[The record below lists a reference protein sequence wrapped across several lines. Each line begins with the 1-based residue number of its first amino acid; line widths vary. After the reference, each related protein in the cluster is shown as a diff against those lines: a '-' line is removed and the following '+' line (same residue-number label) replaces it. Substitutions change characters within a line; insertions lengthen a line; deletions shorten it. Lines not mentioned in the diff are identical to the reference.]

1 MKTISIDRDV
11 VVTIAKHLVTYDG
24 DVNAV
29 YEAMKGIV
37 TKKVIQRVKD
47 KRILPTVTDEIFHKG
62 QFQTNENTTSQDI
75 IVIGDISNISYS
87 MNTDQTTTQKEKR
100 KRRPPLP
107 KERIK
112 EVCRSLVRHNGDVEK
127 VFGELKGDITRSQI
141 INIKSGHSGVSISKE
156 YFAVKPWTPISKD
169 NTREE
174 NNLTTTKMSVEVI
187 TSDDVMKNIMS
198 NTPRNIELLAAGK
211 IKTTWPLPRILEMV
225 NMQDG
230 KTSIETLFALID
242 DHVGR
247 LSLENIIKIIQE

>member
-62 QFQTNENTTSQDI
+62 QFQTNGNTTSQDI
-75 IVIGDISNISYS
+75 VIGDIGNVSYS
-87 MNTDQTTTQKEKR
+87 MTTDQTTTQTEKR
-100 KRRPPLP
+100 KRRSPLP

-112 EVCRSLVRHNGDVEK
+112 EVCESLIRHNGDVEK
-127 VFGELKGDITRSQI
+127 VFGDMKGDVSRSQI
-141 INIKSGHSGVSISKE
+141 INIKGGHSGLSISKE
-156 YFAVKPWTPISKD
+156 YFTVKPWTPISKD
-169 NTREE
+169 DTREE
-174 NNLTTTKMSVEVI
+174 NNLTTTKLSVEVV